1 MHSIFNQ
8 IKNMFTAM
16 HFAEEGDLDSVKQIL
31 LENPCTS
38 EEEESTEATGQ
49 HPAIPAF

>member
-1 MHSIFNQ
+1 
-8 IKNMFTAM
+8 M